1 MPKQRTVDPTR
12 EEAAT
17 ALVSFRVSRRQRS
30 ALRQRADEEGLTVGE
45 YVRRRVLS

>member
-17 ALVSFRVSRRQRS
+17 ALVSFRVSRRQR
-30 ALRQRADEEGLTVGE
+30 ATLRQRASEAGVTVGE
-45 YVRRRVLS
+45 YVRRKVLS